1 MLCYSYKQIKN
12 FDVISHTHTLL
23 YLNLKIGSAEKKT
36 QKNLTLAHI
45 DSINSKNVINAE
57 IVQWNVLFLNHPQT
71 DIM

>member
-1 MLCYSYKQIKN
+1 ML
-12 FDVISHTHTLL
+12 SHTHTLL